1 MSIAKYFIN
10 KAIKNALIDD
20 YLQKELR
27 RAGYAGVDFQRT
39 PLGNRVIIYA
49 ERPGLVIG
57 RQGATIRE
65 LAHILEMK
73 FGLENP
79 QIAVV
84 PVQNP
89 ELNAKIMANRIAMAL
104 ERGIH
109 FRRAAFVAL
118 RQIMEAGARGAEIV
132 IRGKLVSERARYE
145 KFRAGVI
152 LKAGEPSMYAVD
164 KAVTHVLL
172 KPGVYGI
179 KVKIFLPVPTVDD
192 ISIVRGEEVGNTQS
206 KGDQEHE

>member
-1 MSIAKYFIN
+1 MSVTKYFIS

-57 RQGATIRE
+57 RQGAAIRE

-145 KFRAGVI
+145 KFRAGII

-179 KVKIFLPVPTVDD
+179 KVKIFLPVNTVDD
-192 ISIVRGEEVGNTQS
+192 ISIVRGEEVGNTQTQ
-206 KGDQEHE
+206 GDQKHE

>member
-1 MSIAKYFIN
+1 MSVVKYFIN

-20 YLQKELR
+20 YLKKELR
-27 RAGYAGVDFQRT
+27 RAGYAGVEFQRT
-39 PLGNRVIIYA
+39 PLGDRVIIYA
-49 ERPGLVIG
+49 EKPGLVIG

-79 QIAVV
+79 QIAVI
-84 PVQNP
+84 PVKNP
-89 ELNAKIMANRIAMAL
+89 ELNARIMANRIAMAL

-145 KFRAGVI
+145 KFRAGVV

-179 KVKIFLPVPTVDD
+179 KVRIFLPVTTVDD
-192 ISIVRGEEVGNTQS
+192 ISIIKGEEVGTTQS
-206 KGDQEHE
+206 QGDQEHE

>member
-1 MSIAKYFIN
+1 MSVTKYFIS

-57 RQGATIRE
+57 RQGATVRE

-179 KVKIFLPVPTVDD
+179 KVKIFLPVNTVDD
-192 ISIVRGEEVGNTQS
+192 ISIVRGEEVGNTQTQ
-206 KGDQEHE
+206 GDQKHE

>member
-1 MSIAKYFIN
+1 MSVVKFFIN
-10 KAIKNALIDD
+10 KAIKNMLIDN

-27 RAGYAGVDFQRT
+27 RAGYAGVEFQKT
-39 PLGNRVIIYA
+39 PLGDRVVIYA

-57 RQGATIRE
+57 RQGLMIKE
-65 LAHILEMK
+65 LARVLEMK
-73 FGLENP
+73 FGFENP

-89 ELNAKIMANRIAMAL
+89 ELNARIMANRIAMAL
-104 ERGIH
+104 EKGIH

-132 IRGKLVSERARYE
+132 IRGKLTSERARYE
-145 KFRAGVI
+145 KFRAGTV
-152 LKAGEPSMYAVD
+152 LKTGEPSKYAVD

-179 KVKIFLPVPTVDD
+179 KVRIFLPVTTVDD
-192 ISIVRGEEVGNTQS
+192 ISIVKPQQGETVGATASQ
-206 KGDQEHE
+206 

>member
-1 MSIAKYFIN
+1 MSVVKFFIN
-10 KAIKNALIDD
+10 KAIKNMLIDD
-20 YLQKELR
+20 YLQKELK
-27 RAGYAGVDFQRT
+27 RAGYAGVEFQKT
-39 PLGNRVIIYA
+39 PLGDRVVIYA

-57 RQGATIRE
+57 RQGVTIKE
-65 LAHILEMK
+65 LARILEMK
-73 FGLENP
+73 FGFENP

-84 PVQNP
+84 PVQTP
-89 ELNAKIMANRIAMAL
+89 ELNARIMANRIAMAL
-104 ERGIH
+104 EKGIH

-152 LKAGEPSMYAVD
+152 LKAGEPSKYAVD
-164 KAVTHVLL
+164 RAVTHVLL

-179 KVKIFLPVPTVDD
+179 KVSIFLPVNTVDD
-192 ISIVRGEEVGNTQS
+192 ISIVKPQQGEAIGTTTNQ
-206 KGDQEHE
+206 

>member
-1 MSIAKYFIN
+1 MSVVKFFIN
-10 KAIKNALIDD
+10 KAIKNMLIDD
-20 YLQKELR
+20 YLQKELK
-27 RAGYAGVDFQRT
+27 RAGYAGVEFQKT
-39 PLGNRVIIYA
+39 PLGDRVVIYA

-57 RQGATIRE
+57 RQGVTIKE
-65 LAHILEMK
+65 LARILEMK
-73 FGLENP
+73 FGFENP

-84 PVQNP
+84 PVQTP
-89 ELNAKIMANRIAMAL
+89 ELNARIMANRIAMAL
-104 ERGIH
+104 EKGIH

-152 LKAGEPSMYAVD
+152 LKAGEPSKYAVD
-164 KAVTHVLL
+164 RAVTHVLL

-179 KVKIFLPVPTVDD
+179 KVSIFLPVNTVDD
-192 ISIVRGEEVGNTQS
+192 ISIVKPQQGETIGTTTNQ
-206 KGDQEHE
+206 

>member
-1 MSIAKYFIN
+1 MSVTKYFIS

-179 KVKIFLPVPTVDD
+179 KVKIFLPVNTVDD
-192 ISIVRGEEVGNTQS
+192 ISIVRGEEVGNTQTQ
-206 KGDQEHE
+206 GDQKHE